1 MSYGI
6 PLMATSSFTLR
17 LRWNSGGFDFAVGT
31 DAVKEELV
39 PGNAEAA
46 RQLWLERRDTSR
58 QLIEFFA
65 LIALE
70 VMVMRLPCHFIP
82 GRIARDINGFEPALI
97 DQRLN
102 VAIDSCLAQ
111 SRMMALRALQNLI
124 RGQWPVSVKEG
135 VADSRFLPCLDA
147 SLHWE

>member
-1 MSYGI
+1 
-6 PLMATSSFTLR
+6 
-17 LRWNSGGFDFAVGT
+17 
-31 DAVKEELV
+31 V

-46 RQLWLERRDTSR
+46 RELWLERRDTSC
-58 QLIEFFA
+58 QLIELST

-70 VMVMRLPCHFIP
+70 VMVMRLSCHFIP

-102 VAIDSCLAQ
+102 VSIDSCLAK

-124 RGQWPVSVKEG
+124 RGQWPVSFKEG
-135 VADSRFLPCLDA
+135 IADSRFLPCVDA
-147 SLHWE
+147 SLHCE